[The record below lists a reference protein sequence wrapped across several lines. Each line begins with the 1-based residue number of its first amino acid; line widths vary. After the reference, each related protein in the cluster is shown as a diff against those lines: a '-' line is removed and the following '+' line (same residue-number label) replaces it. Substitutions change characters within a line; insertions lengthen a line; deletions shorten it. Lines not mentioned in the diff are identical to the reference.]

1 VPRCTAAQTL
11 FVLKYSGAQPVERA
25 CAAPIRNDVPMA
37 DAAAVRWGIL
47 STARINRKLLAG
59 AALAPN
65 VDAVAVGSRDRA
77 RGEAFAAEHGIGR
90 VHGSYEELLADDEVE
105 AVYIPLPNSLHV
117 PWAVRALEA
126 GKHVLCEK
134 PLTRRAADA
143 EAAFD
148 AAERADRLLM
158 EAFMWRYHPQTEAL
172 AQQAREIA
180 PLRVVR
186 AAFGFALPDDPTNV
200 RLQSEL
206 EGGALMDVGCYCV
219 SGLRLLSGE
228 PDQASAVAVPGCGV
242 DVRFAGLLRF
252 PGDVLGSFDCGFDV
266 PARGV
271 IEVVGEGGT
280 LIAEDPWHGRAP
292 RLTRDGE
299 EVPVEAVDPYAREL
313 EDFSAAI
320 RDGRAPRLGRE
331 DAVGQARAIEMLYAA
346 AGM

>member
-1 VPRCTAAQTL
+1 VNET
-11 FVLKYSGAQPVERA
+11 G
-25 CAAPIRNDVPMA
+25 
-37 DAAAVRWGIL
+37 AVRWGIL
-47 STARINRKLLAG
+47 STARINYKLLAG
-59 AALAPN
+59 ARLAAN
-65 VDAVAVGSRDRA
+65 VDVVAVGSRDRE

-90 VHGSYEELLADDEVE
+90 VHGSYEDLLADPDVE

-117 PWAVRALEA
+117 PWSVQALEA

-143 EAAFD
+143 ESAFD
-148 AAERADRLLM
+148 AAERAGRLLM

-172 AQQAREIA
+172 SRLAGEIA

-186 AAFGFALPDDPTNV
+186 AAFGFPLPPDPSNV
-200 RLQSEL
+200 RLQGGL

-219 SGLRLLSGE
+219 SALRLLGGE
-228 PDQASAVAVPGCGV
+228 PEHVAAEAVGDEV
-242 DVRFAGLLRF
+242 DVRFTGVLRL
-252 PGDVLGSFDCGFDV
+252 PGDVLGTFDCGFDV
-266 PARGV
+266 PPRGV

-280 LIAEDPWHGRAP
+280 LLSEDPWHGNAP

-299 EVPVEAVDPYAREL
+299 EIAVEAVDPYAREI
-313 EDFSAAI
+313 EDFSTAI
-320 RDGRAPRLGRE
+320 REGRAPRLGRE

>member
-1 VPRCTAAQTL
+1 
-11 FVLKYSGAQPVERA
+11 
-25 CAAPIRNDVPMA
+25 M
-37 DAAAVRWGIL
+37 RWGIL
-47 STARINRKLLAG
+47 STARINYKLLAG
-59 AALAPN
+59 ARLASN
-65 VDAVAVGSRDRA
+65 VDVVAVGSRDRE

-90 VHGSYEELLADDEVE
+90 VHGSYEDLLADADGE

-117 PWAVRALEA
+117 PWSVQALEA

-134 PLTRRAADA
+134 PLTRRAVDA

-148 AAERADRLLM
+148 AAERAGRLLM
-158 EAFMWRYHPQTEAL
+158 EAFMWRYHPQTETLSRL
-172 AQQAREIA
+172 AGEIG

-186 AAFGFALPDDPTNV
+186 AAFGFPLPPDPSNV
-200 RLQSEL
+200 RLQGGL

-219 SGLRLLSGE
+219 SALRLLGGE
-228 PDQASAVAVPGCGV
+228 PEHVVAEAVGDEV
-242 DVRFAGLLRF
+242 DVRLSGVLRL
-252 PGDVLGSFDCGFDV
+252 PGDVLGTFDCGFDV
-266 PARGV
+266 PPRGV

-280 LIAEDPWHGRAP
+280 LLSEDPWHGNAP

-299 EVPVEAVDPYAREL
+299 EIAVEAVDPYAREI

-320 RDGRAPRLGRE
+320 REGRAPRLGRE